1 THRPRDEARA
11 VRRLIIVRLS
21 LVSRNRFSVSICHHK
36 TTRSKKQKTCIIVI
50 FSTSL
55 RESISKAFRKQ
66 LITPDHHEAKWWL
79 YFAAECGVMPALDQ
93 ELLNKSDVSRGTYKT
108 LLHSRPESIYLSL
121 GKFPRQTDDIPEI
134 LANTISQKLTPGN
147 LGPGVPL
154 ASCQKPSQFSACPN
168 VDPSKRNTPPDP
180 CCRTG
185 SGVGQSGP
193 GVDLRATLVGRIL
206 ERDRGY
212 DPLFGPGQPVAED
225 RLAHGRRVAGSPY
238 TAHP

>member
-1 THRPRDEARA
+1 MSPAGR
-11 VRRLIIVRLS
+11 IK
-21 LVSRNRFSVSICHHK
+21 RFSIFVRSSARRKIPLPRVCNVYSRADNATDRSINGGN
-36 TTRSKKQKTCIIVI
+36 
-50 FSTSL
+50 SL
-55 RESISKAFRKQ
+55 N
-66 LITPDHHEAKWWL
+66 
-79 YFAAECGVMPALDQ
+79 AAANSPLF
-93 ELLNKSDVSRGTYKT
+93 LLAGPNRYILT
-108 LLHSRPESIYLSL
+108 L

-134 LANTISQKLTPGN
+134 PANTISQKLTPGN

-154 ASCQKPSQFSACPN
+154 ASCQKPSQFSACPS
-168 VDPSKRNTPPDP
+168 VDPSKRNTPRDP
-180 CCRTG
+180 CYRTG

-225 RLAHGRRVAGSPY
+225 RLAHGRRVAGPPY